1 MLTPGLLVL
10 ILTCAAVGIALSVI
24 DVGIVAFA
32 RERGSA
38 GAAGPLLALFATGSM
53 LAGLAYGAR
62 EWRAPPDFR
71 FLVAMAALC
80 AGTLPILFADG
91 ILAMA
96 LSVAVAGVGIAP
108 ALIASSTLVE
118 ELVPRASLVEG
129 LTWVV
134 PRSRSGPRRA
144 RPWRGARSTSPAAA
158 RRSRS
163 RPPPVWSASSS
174 PGSAESPCAGGG
186 RKPRSAPPYGGGRI
200 GLWSVLE
207 EGADA
212 PATALAAVGVRGDGR
227 SF

>member
-1 MLTPGLLVL
+1 
-10 ILTCAAVGIALSVI
+10 
-24 DVGIVAFA
+24 
-32 RERGSA
+32 
-38 GAAGPLLALFATGSM
+38 M

-134 PRSRSGPRRA
+134 TALTVG
-144 RPWRGARSTSPAAA
+144 AAA
-158 RRSRS
+158 G
-163 RPPPVWSASSS
+163 A
-174 PGSAESPCAGGG
+174 ALAGGAIDLAGSRAAFAVAAAAGLVCVLVAGIG
-186 RKPRSAPPYGGGRI
+186 REPLRRGR
-200 GLWSVLE
+200 
-207 EGADA
+207 
-212 PATALAAVGVRGDGR
+212 P
-227 SF
+227 